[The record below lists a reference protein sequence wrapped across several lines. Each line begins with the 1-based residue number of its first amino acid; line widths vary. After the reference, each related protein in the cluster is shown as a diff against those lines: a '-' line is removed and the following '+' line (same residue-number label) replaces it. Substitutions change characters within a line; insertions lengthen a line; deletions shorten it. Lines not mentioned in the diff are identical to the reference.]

1 MNALPTAGA
10 AEHWSA
16 TAAAGPGGM
25 APPTPVVEV
34 RIDRKAFADPA
45 TGRERLILDHVAFA
59 LRPAEFVALVG
70 PSGCGKSTL
79 LQIVAGLDPAFAGA
93 IHWPGT
99 SDGRHPSL
107 GYCFQNPRL
116 LPWLSLRANIDLVL
130 DDPVAQAPRVDG
142 LLRTMGLTEV
152 GHFPANR
159 LSVGMQRRAA
169 LARAFAPAP
178 RLLLMDEP
186 FVSLDAPTATQL
198 RGLLLDLCEAQRPTV
213 IFVTHDLHEATLLAD
228 RVLFLC
234 APPARVIGTA
244 QVGIPRERRRDQALV
259 DARFVELK
267 RFFQS
272 LYGPLKQA

>member
-1 MNALPTAGA
+1 
-10 AEHWSA
+10 
-16 TAAAGPGGM
+16 M
-25 APPTPVVEV
+25 ARRRPAPVVEV

-45 TGRERLILDHVAFA
+45 TGRERLILDRVEFA

-79 LQIVAGLDPAFAGA
+79 LQIVAGLDRAFTGR

-99 SDGRHPSL
+99 GDGDGDGCHPSL

-116 LPWLSLRANIDLVL
+116 LPWLSLRANVDLVL
-130 DDPVAQAPRVDG
+130 DDPAAHAGHVDG
-142 LLRTMGLTEV
+142 LLRTMGLAEV

-186 FVSLDAPTATQL
+186 FVSLDGPTADQL
-198 RGLLLDLCEAQRPTV
+198 RGLLLDLCAVQRPTV

-234 APPARVIGTA
+234 TPPARVIGTA
-244 QVGIPRERRRDQALV
+244 QIGIPRERRRDQALV
-259 DARFVELK
+259 DARYAGLK
-267 RFFQS
+267 GLFDT
-272 LYGPLKQA
+272 LYPSAAGSAARSSEEGWSAHERQ